1 MELFTSIF
9 LFLFGFFI
17 LVRGAQ
23 ILVKGASSIA
33 RLLNIS
39 TWFIGVVVVGIG
51 TSIPELSL
59 SLVSAF
65 EGSDVGLGAIIGN
78 STFNILIILGISA
91 LLTPIIMKKRWI
103 QDFFINVLA
112 VGVAAVFVI
121 FPVLGDPSYIG
132 ITRAEGM
139 VLFAL
144 FVLWIVFM
152 FRRDEHHDDAADT
165 QVFTFVTSIAMIL
178 GGVIGVFLGGHWV
191 VSGAESLA
199 TALGVSASVIALT
212 IIGAGT
218 SLPELTVSVV
228 AALRKQVGIAVG
240 NVLGSS
246 IFDFL
251 GILGITALIHP
262 IAVSVGFEFDI
273 LAVLAAALVLLGA
286 VMWGKNH
293 TIGRF
298 EGLAFILAYV
308 VYVLVFFIRG

>member
-17 LVRGAQ
+17 LIRGAQ

-33 RLLNIS
+33 KILNIS

-65 EGSDVGLGAIIGN
+65 EGSNVGLGVIIGN
-78 STFNILIILGISA
+78 STFNILVILGISA
-91 LLTPIIMKKRWI
+91 LLTPIVMKKRWI
-103 QDFFINVLA
+103 KDFFINAIA
-112 VGVAAVFVI
+112 VAVAALFVI
-121 FPVLGDPSYIG
+121 FPVLGDPSYSG
-132 ITRAEGM
+132 ITREEGM
-139 VLFAL
+139 VLFGL
-144 FVLWIVFM
+144 FILWIVFM
-152 FRRDEHHDDAADT
+152 FRRDEHRDDATDH
-165 QVFTFVTSIAMIL
+165 QVFTFVTSLAMIL
-178 GGVIGVFLGGHWV
+178 GGVAGVFLGGHWV
-191 VSGAESLA
+191 VSGVETLA

-218 SLPELTVSVV
+218 SLPELTVSIV
-228 AALRKQVGIAVG
+228 AALRKNVGIAVG

-262 IAVSVGFEFDI
+262 IAVSVGFELDI
-273 LAVLAAALVLLGA
+273 LAVLAVSLLLLAA
-286 VMWGKNH
+286 VMWGRGH
-293 TIGRF
+293 TIGRL
-298 EGLAFILAYV
+298 EGLGFIFAYV
-308 VYVLVFFIRG
+308 IYLIVFFIRG